1 MANRANI
8 KYPMGPFC
16 IFTSCPHRPTTT
28 LIMAGGTPQYATWR
42 NNAHP
47 NWWQDAGL
55 RKLHFWIAVIYLSI
69 TTSGYDGSLLNGLQ
83 TLPQWNAYFN
93 NPSGNRLG
101 LISASQSLPG
111 IIVPFFAAWTND
123 KYGRK
128 FILWFG
134 SSLLIAGA
142 IVQATA
148 RGDGQFIASRVLV
161 GSGSSLQ
168 ASAAP
173 ILVTELA
180 HPRTRGRTTSLY
192 MTTYYV
198 GGILAA
204 WICFGILGHSAP
216 WIWRVPCALQGA
228 FSLIQLSVLAWM
240 PESPRWLVS
249 KNRDDEAL
257 QILARY
263 HANGDINDELVRN
276 ELLEIQNALAFE
288 NQTRTKSSWFDMVR
302 TPGNRHRTAIVVI
315 SALGAQLNGVGIL
328 SYYLAPVLALVGGL
342 AIWNWIISIL
352 GSLAVDRVGRRPIW
366 LFATLG
372 MLVSYV
378 IVTALSATFDRTN
391 DRATGLAVIP
401 MIFITFGFYDICW
414 TPLPTAYSAEILS
427 YSIRSMGMSLLQVVQ
442 ALALAFNQ
450 WVNPVALEAIAWRYY
465 IVYIGTLFVL
475 LVLIWFLYPET
486 KGYTIEELAE
496 VFDGEKEPH
505 RPDPGEM
512 KQSTDLEVGDF
523 EKKGNDIEY
532 RENTDIDR

>member
-1 MANRANI
+1 
-8 KYPMGPFC
+8 
-16 IFTSCPHRPTTT
+16 
-28 LIMAGGTPQYATWR
+28 MAGGAPQYATWR

-69 TTSGYDGSLLNGLQ
+69 TTFGYDGSLLNGLQ
-83 TLPQWNAYFN
+83 TLPQWNNYFN

-134 SSLLIAGA
+134 GSLLIAGA

-204 WICFGILGHSAP
+204 WICFGILGHNAP

-228 FSLIQLSVLAWM
+228 FSVIQLSVLAWM

-249 KNRDDEAL
+249 KGRDDEAL

-263 HANGDINDELVRN
+263 HANGDVNDELVRN
-276 ELLEIQNALAFE
+276 ELLEIQNALASE
-288 NQTRTKSSWFDMVR
+288 NQTRTKSSWSDMVR

-328 SYYLAPVLALVGGL
+328 SYYLAPVLALVGITNPRQQGALNGKYIQFGQRLADGGL

-352 GSLAVDRVGRRPIW
+352 GSLAVDRIGRRPIW

-372 MLVSYV
+372 MMISYI
-378 IVTALSATFDRTN
+378 IVTALSATFDRTS

-496 VFDGEKEPH
+496 VFDGEKESH
-505 RPDPGEM
+505 KPDSGEM
-512 KQSTDLEVGDF
+512 KPSADPEVGNF
-523 EKKGNDIEY
+523 EKKGNDIEHH
-532 RENTDIDR
+532 EDAGIDR

>member
-1 MANRANI
+1 MASGA
-8 KYPMGPFC
+8 
-16 IFTSCPHRPTTT
+16 
-28 LIMAGGTPQYATWR
+28 PQYATWR

-55 RKLHFWIAVIYLSI
+55 RKLHFWIAVTYLSI
-69 TTSGYDGSLLNGLQ
+69 TTFGFDGSLLNGLQ
-83 TLPQWNAYFN
+83 TLPQWNSYFN
-93 NPSGNRLG
+93 TPSGNRLG

-123 KYGRK
+123 KFGRK
-128 FILWFG
+128 FILWIG
-134 SSLLIAGA
+134 GTLLITGA

-148 RGDGQFIASRVLV
+148 KSGGQFIASRVL
-161 GSGSSLQ
+161 

-198 GGILAA
+198 GSILAA
-204 WICFGILGHSAP
+204 WICFGMLGHSAP

-228 FSLIQLSVLAWM
+228 FTLMQLSVLAWM

-249 KNRDDEAL
+249 KGRDNEAL
-257 QILARY
+257 QILAKY
-263 HANGDINDELVRN
+263 HANGDVNDELVRN
-276 ELLEIQNALAFE
+276 ELLEIQNALAAE
-288 NQTRTKSSWFDMVR
+288 NQLQTKSSWFDMVR

-328 SYYLAPVLALVGGL
+328 SYYLAPVLALVGVTDPHQQGALNGGL
-342 AIWNWIISIL
+342 AIWNWLLSIL
-352 GSLAVDRVGRRPIW
+352 GSLAVDRIGRRPIW

-378 IVTALSATFDRTN
+378 IVMALSATFDRTS

-475 LVLIWFLYPET
+475 LVLIWFFYPET

-496 VFDGEKEPH
+496 VFDGEKGGH
-505 RPDPGEM
+505 GVGEM
-512 KQSTDLEVGDF
+512 QKSSDIEVGHF
-523 EKKGNDIEY
+523 EKRSDDIEY
-532 RENTDIDR
+532 RENAGNGR

>member
-1 MANRANI
+1 M
-8 KYPMGPFC
+8 M
-16 IFTSCPHRPTTT
+16 T
-28 LIMAGGTPQYATWR
+28 GGTPQYTTWR

-69 TTSGYDGSLLNGLQ
+69 TTFGYDGSLLNGLQ

-111 IIVPFFAAWTND
+111 VIVPFLAAWTND
-123 KYGRK
+123 RFGRK
-128 FILWFG
+128 FILWIGGF
-134 SSLLIAGA
+134 LLIAGA

-148 RGDGQFIASRVLV
+148 KGDGQFIASRVL
-161 GSGSSLQ
+161 

-204 WICFGILGHSAP
+204 WVCFGMLGHSAP
-216 WIWRVPCALQGA
+216 WIWRVPCGLQGA
-228 FSLIQLSVLAWM
+228 FAVMQLSVLAWM

-249 KNRDDEAL
+249 KGRDDEAL

-263 HANGDINDELVRN
+263 HGNGDVNDELVRN
-276 ELLEIQNALAFE
+276 ELLEIQNALASE
-288 NQTRTKSSWFDMVR
+288 NRTRTKSSWFDLVR

-328 SYYLAPVLALVGGL
+328 SYYLAPVLALVGITDPRQQGGL

-378 IVTALSATFDRTN
+378 IVTALSATFDRTS

-475 LVLIWFLYPET
+475 LVIIWFLYPET

-496 VFDGEKEPH
+496 VFDSENEPSH
-505 RPDPGEM
+505 EATERQ
-512 KQSTDLEVGDF
+512 QSSDIEDGNF
-523 EKKGNDIEY
+523 EKKSAEIEY
-532 RENTDIDR
+532 HMHETVGNSR